1 MTAPYL
7 LSNTNKTEFPDVEL
21 ALTEPDGLLAVG
33 GDLSIDRLTSAYQQG
48 IFPWYSEGQPILW
61 WSPDPR
67 MVLHP
72 SEIKVSRSL
81 AKKIRQQSF
90 KVTFDQNFTDVITA
104 CSKPRFEKGIE
115 QNETWILDEMID
127 AYTKLHEAGYAHSVE
142 CWQDN
147 KLVGG
152 LYGVVIGKVFFGE
165 SMFSRVSDASK
176 ISFVFLSKQ
185 LQKWGFELID
195 CQVYTPHLESLGAKM
210 ISRKKFITLLQQHA
224 VNNNE
229 HNKWKTDLDL
239 ADYVII
245 SILNKSSMDTKK

>member
-7 LSNTNKTEFPDVEL
+7 LDNTHKTIFPDVKL

-33 GDLSIDRLTSAYQQG
+33 GDLSIERLTSAYQQG

-90 KVTFDQNFTDVITA
+90 KVTFDQNFIDVVSA
-104 CSKPRFEKGIE
+104 CSKPRLEKGVE

-152 LYGVVIGKVFFGE
+152 LYGVAIGKVFFGE

-176 ISFVFLSKQ
+176 IAFVFLSKQ
-185 LQKWGFELID
+185 LEKWGFQLID
-195 CQVYTPHLESLGAKM
+195 CQVYTAHLESLGAKM
-210 ISRKKFITLLQQHA
+210 ISRKKFITLLQQHSI
-224 VNNNE
+224 NNNE
-229 HNKWKTDLDL
+229 HNKWQADLDL
-239 ADYVII
+239 ADYVIS